1 MLERVANAVLFQIGW
16 LICVL
21 GGNSLWLLLAL
32 AVLVIHLRWISSWAA
47 EGRLILCVVIVG
59 TAVDS
64 VLRYLDVFRFAD
76 ASPLIPLWLML
87 LWALLA
93 TTLRHCLAWSA
104 RPWWTTRRWSRPETH
119 RAPAPRI
126 PPPGGAGPA
135 QRSGRRRQRPR
146 SPPVCGPRL
155 ANQQPGELAA
165 AARSWSQPSCF
176 KKVALSIT
184 SATEPMSASAAWC
197 AASLKAAQPSDNTMA
212 W

>member
-1 MLERVANAVLFQIGW
+1 MRERIANAVLFQLGW
-16 LICVL
+16 LACVL

-32 AVLVIHLRWISSWAA
+32 AALVIHLRWISSWAA

-104 RPWWTTRRWSRPETH
+104 RPWWLASGLG
-119 RAPAPRI
+119 AV
-126 PPPGGAGPA
+126 GGALSYYAG
-135 QRSGRRRQRPR
+135 G
-146 SPPVCGPRL
+146 RL
-155 ANQQPGELAA
+155 AGVQFPYGDIPTLILIGLLWAALFPLLHLMARRLA
-165 AARSWSQPSCF
+165 P
-176 KKVALSIT
+176 
-184 SATEPMSASAAWC
+184 
-197 AASLKAAQPSDNTMA
+197 
-212 W
+212 

>member
-1 MLERVANAVLFQIGW
+1 MRERIANAVLFQLGW
-16 LICVL
+16 LACVL

-32 AVLVIHLRWISSWAA
+32 AALVIHLRWISSWAA

-104 RPWWTTRRWSRPETH
+104 RPWWLASGLG
-119 RAPAPRI
+119 AV
-126 PPPGGAGPA
+126 GGALSYYG
-135 QRSGRRRQRPR
+135 G
-146 SPPVCGPRL
+146 GRL
-155 ANQQPGELAA
+155 AGVQFPYGDIPTLILIGLLWAVLFPLLHLMARRLA
-165 AARSWSQPSCF
+165 P
-176 KKVALSIT
+176 
-184 SATEPMSASAAWC
+184 
-197 AASLKAAQPSDNTMA
+197 
-212 W
+212 

>member
-1 MLERVANAVLFQIGW
+1 MREQIANAVLFQLGW
-16 LICVL
+16 LACVL

-32 AVLVIHLRWISSWAA
+32 AALVIHLRWISSWAA

-104 RPWWTTRRWSRPETH
+104 RPWWLAS
-119 RAPAPRI
+119 ALGAVVGALSYYA
-126 PPPGGAGPA
+126 GG
-135 QRSGRRRQRPR
+135 
-146 SPPVCGPRL
+146 RL
-155 ANQQPGELAA
+155 AGVQFPYGEAATLIVIGLLWAGLFPLLHLMARRLA
-165 AARSWSQPSCF
+165 P
-176 KKVALSIT
+176 
-184 SATEPMSASAAWC
+184 
-197 AASLKAAQPSDNTMA
+197 
-212 W
+212 

>member
-1 MLERVANAVLFQIGW
+1 MRERVANAVLFQLGW
-16 LICVL
+16 LACVL

-32 AVLVIHLRWISSWAA
+32 AALVIHLRWISSWAA

-104 RPWWTTRRWSRPETH
+104 RPWWLASGLG
-119 RAPAPRI
+119 AI
-126 PPPGGAGPA
+126 GGALSYYAG
-135 QRSGRRRQRPR
+135 G
-146 SPPVCGPRL
+146 RL
-155 ANQQPGELAA
+155 AGVQFPYGEAATLIVIGLLWAGLFPLLHLMARRLA
-165 AARSWSQPSCF
+165 P
-176 KKVALSIT
+176 
-184 SATEPMSASAAWC
+184 
-197 AASLKAAQPSDNTMA
+197 
-212 W
+212 